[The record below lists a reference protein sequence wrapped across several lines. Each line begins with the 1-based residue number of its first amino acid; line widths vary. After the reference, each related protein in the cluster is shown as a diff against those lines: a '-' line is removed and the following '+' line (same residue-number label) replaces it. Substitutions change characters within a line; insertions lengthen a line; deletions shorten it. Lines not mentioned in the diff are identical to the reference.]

1 MAAAPFLAK
10 DHALLIDGEW
20 VTSDSWIDVESPY
33 SGEVVGRVPRVGA
46 AETRRALDAAARV
59 LTTPIPAHERAA
71 IGQFLA
77 DAVDK
82 LQDKK
87 VGGHLGHQRQDPVHL
102 LGAGE
107 GPVAIA
113 HIGSNRRDHVGQQQD
128 EDQPKQIILPPPAGK
143 QTLER

>member
-71 IGQFLA
+71 ILDRAAALLVARA
-77 DAVDK
+77 DKAA
-82 LQDKK
+82 
-87 VGGHLGHQRQDPVHL
+87 RT
-102 LGAGE
+102 
-107 GPVAIA
+107 IA
-113 HIGSNRRDHVGQQQD
+113 A
-128 EDQPKQIILPPPAGK
+128 EAGK
-143 QTLER
+143 PLKASTVEATDRKSTRLNSSHSQQSRMPSSA